1 LHCIPNDAYAR
12 KRGQSHLEKE
22 KFLAQRSEMC
32 LVKVKE
38 RNEKTEKKKKQPT
51 YFIVAGEKL

>member
-1 LHCIPNDAYAR
+1 
-12 KRGQSHLEKE
+12 
-22 KFLAQRSEMC
+22 MC